1 MSLKGSAFLALW
13 NDIEPARE
21 AEYNLWHTREH
32 VPERVTVP
40 GFLSGRRY
48 AAPHT
53 DMYRYFTLYEL
64 ESFAVLESPAYKSLV
79 DNPTPW
85 SRSMRPD
92 FRNFVRY
99 PCRTLASVGRG
110 MGGAVTTLRF
120 SRPTD
125 AAHLSAEEALS
136 VCHSLVE
143 TMPDLTNAHMGEAD
157 LSASFTIGQPTPPN
171 SHHLRYDLRYVLI
184 VEAIDTAALRTAM
197 STLREVPVRLRSTG
211 LLEIDTY
218 GLIYA
223 VTRPDLDRPPTPLPP
238 NHVAR

>member
-13 NDIEPARE
+13 NDIEPPRE

-40 GFLSGRRY
+40 GILSGRRY
-48 AAPHT
+48 VAAQA

-64 ESFAVLESPAYKSLV
+64 ESFAVLESAAYKALV

-120 SRPTD
+120 SRPSD
-125 AAHLSAEEALS
+125 AEDLHPDEALA
-136 VCHSLVE
+136 VCRSLVE
-143 TMPDLTNAHMGEAD
+143 AIPDLTNAHLGEAD
-157 LSASFTIGQPTPPN
+157 LSAPFPLGQPAPEE
-171 SHHLRYDLRYVLI
+171 SYHLRYDLRYVLV
-184 VEAIDTAALRTAM
+184 VEAFSTTALHKAM
-197 STLREVPVRLRSTG
+197 VTLREVLLRVRSTG

-223 VTRPDLDRPPTPLPP
+223 IGQADLGDPPTPLPP
-238 NHVAR
+238 THFAR